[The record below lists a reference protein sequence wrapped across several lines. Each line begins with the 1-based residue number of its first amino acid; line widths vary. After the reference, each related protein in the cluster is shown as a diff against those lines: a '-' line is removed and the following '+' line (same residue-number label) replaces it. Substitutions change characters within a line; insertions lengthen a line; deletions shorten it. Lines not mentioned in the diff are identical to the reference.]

1 MKKLL
6 LAATVATLAMNA
18 AQAAPTLYGKLNVTL
33 DNIDNNG
40 FKDESV
46 IKVNSNASRIG
57 VKGEEKLTDNLSAV
71 YLAEWQFNTDG
82 DGTDTGSGTDL
93 TQRNRFV
100 GIKSNG
106 VATLKVGQHDS
117 YFKTAAGNNQDI
129 FNDHNELDMT
139 KVLVGEDRLTNVI
152 GFETDK
158 KLLGGLAFNIMFQQG
173 ENAATSATAKTS
185 TTSLAGVT
193 KETTVVTNYGLKDAR
208 DGFGDGVSA
217 SLTYENK
224 DMGLAAAVAANR
236 AIASK
241 FNAYS
246 DLTGIYTDAVRV
258 TGSLDLGAMGASGLV
273 LGALWQTAKPT
284 DDVVAVITTT
294 KETGKPDTVKNNS
307 FKGLKEN
314 AFGVTAAYAIPSTPI
329 KLKAQYISAKSETD
343 AAIIAGKKELKQDLY
358 GVGADYQIN
367 KQAKFFGIVAQ
378 QKRDWLTK
386 DDKKTNIGLGM
397 EYNF

>member
-71 YLAEWQFNTDG
+71 YLAEWEISADG
-82 DGTDTGSGTDL
+82 DGDVFKN
-93 TQRNRFV
+93 RNRFV

-139 KVLVGEDRLTNVI
+139 AVLAGEDRPKNII

-241 FNAYS
+241 FNAY
-246 DLTGIYTDAVRV
+246 DLSGIYTDAVRV

-273 LGALWQTAKPT
+273 LGALWQTAQPT
-284 DDVVAVITTT
+284 DDTVTVTKGTPAVVT
-294 KETGKPDTVKNNS
+294 S
-307 FKGLKEN
+307 YKGLQED
-314 AFGVTAAYAIPSTPI
+314 AFGVTAAYKIGATPV
-329 KLKAQYISAKSETD
+329 KLKAQYISATTEVDGMKD
-343 AAIIAGKKELKQDLY
+343 RQQDLY

-367 KQAKFFGIVAQ
+367 KQARFYGIVAQ

>member
-6 LAATVATLAMNA
+6 LAATVATLTMNA

-71 YLAEWQFNTDG
+71 YLAEWEISADG
-82 DGTDTGSGTDL
+82 DGDVFKN
-93 TQRNRFV
+93 RNRFV

-139 KVLVGEDRLTNVI
+139 AVLAGEDRPKNII

-241 FNAYS
+241 FNAY
-246 DLTGIYTDAVRV
+246 DLSGIYTDAVRV

-294 KETGKPDTVKNNS
+294 KETNKRDTVKNNS
-307 FKGLKEN
+307 FKGLKED
-314 AFGVTAAYAIPSTPI
+314 AYGVTAAYAIPSTPV
-329 KLKAQYISAKSETD
+329 KLKAQYISATTEVDGMKD
-343 AAIIAGKKELKQDLY
+343 RQQDLY

-367 KQAKFFGIVAQ
+367 KQARFYGIVAQ

-386 DDKKTNIGLGM
+386 DDKKTNIG
-397 EYNF
+397 

>member
-40 FKDESV
+40 FEDESV

-71 YLAEWQFNTDG
+71 YLAEWEISADG
-82 DGTDTGSGTDL
+82 DGDVFKN
-93 TQRNRFV
+93 RNRFV

-106 VATLKVGQHDS
+106 VATLKVGQYDS

-173 ENAATSATAKTS
+173 EESEGANSKAKGYEGS
-185 TTSLAGVT
+185 
-193 KETTVVTNYGLKDAR
+193 R

-294 KETGKPDTVKNNS
+294 KETGKPDTVTNNS

>member
-1 MKKLL
+1 MPFTKKCFGEISMKKLL

-46 IKVNSNASRIG
+46 TKVNSNASRIG

-71 YLAEWQFNTDG
+71 YLAEWQVNTDG

-106 VATLKVGQHDS
+106 VATLKVGRFDS

-129 FNDHNELDMT
+129 FNDYNELDMT
-139 KVLVGEDRLTNVI
+139 AILAGEDRLGNVI

-158 KLLGGLAFNIMFQQG
+158 KLLAGLAFNIMFQQG
-173 ENAATSATAKTS
+173 EQSS
-185 TTSLAGVT
+185 TNDNT
-193 KETTVVTNYGLKDAR
+193 LKGQKGSR
-208 DGFGDGVSA
+208 DGFGDGIST

-224 DMGLAAAVAANR
+224 DLGLAAAVAGNFAVPM
-236 AIASK
+236 SYK
-241 FNAYS
+241 AYGS
-246 DLTGIYTDAVRV
+246 ALNGTYSDAVRV
-258 TGSLDLGAMGASGLV
+258 TGSLDLTPAGVDGLV
-273 LGALWQTAKPT
+273 FGALWQTAKPS
-284 DDVVAVITTT
+284 DDTVAVVTGSGTTATT
-294 KETGKPDTVKNNS
+294 KS
-307 FKGLKEN
+307 YKGLQEN
-314 AFGVTAAYAIPSTPI
+314 AYGVTAAYAIPSTPI

-386 DDKKTNIGLGM
+386 DDKKTTIGLGM

>member
-46 IKVNSNASRIG
+46 TKVNSNASRIG

-71 YLAEWQFNTDG
+71 YLAEWQVNTDG
-82 DGTDTGSGTDL
+82 DGTDLGM
-93 TQRNRFV
+93 RNRFV

-106 VATLKVGQHDS
+106 VATLKVGRFDS

-139 KVLVGEDRLTNVI
+139 AILAGEDRLNNVI

-185 TTSLAGVT
+185 TTSTAGVT

-217 SLTYENK
+217 SLTYDNK
-224 DMGLAAAVAANR
+224 DVGLAAAVAANR
-236 AIASK
+236 AIATK
-241 FNAYS
+241 YNAYGLS
-246 DLTGIYTDAVRV
+246 GIYTDAVRV

-294 KETGKPDTVKNNS
+294 KETGKSDKVDNNS
-307 FKGLKEN
+307 FKGLKED
-314 AFGVTAAYAIPSTPI
+314 AYGVTAAYAIPSTPV
-329 KLKAQYISAKSETD
+329 KLKAQYISATTEVDGMKD
-343 AAIIAGKKELKQDLY
+343 RQQDLY

-367 KQAKFFGIVAQ
+367 KQARFYGIVAQ

>member
-18 AQAAPTLYGKLNVTL
+18 AQAAPTLYGKLSVTL

-46 IKVNSNASRIG
+46 VKVNSNASRLG

-71 YLAEWQFNTDG
+71 YLAEWEISADG
-82 DGTDTGSGTDL
+82 DGDVFKN
-93 TQRNRFV
+93 RNRFV

-106 VATLKVGQHDS
+106 VATLKVGQYDS

-139 KVLVGEDRLTNVI
+139 AVLAGEDRPKNII

-185 TTSLAGVT
+185 TTSTAGVT
-193 KETTVVTNYGLKDAR
+193 KEKTVVTNYGLKDAR

-217 SLTYENK
+217 SLTYDNK
-224 DMGLAAAVAANR
+224 EFGLAAAVAANR
-236 AIASK
+236 AIATK
-241 FNAYS
+241 YNAYGLS
-246 DLTGIYTDAVRV
+246 GIYTDAVRV

-294 KETGKPDTVKNNS
+294 KETGKPDTVTNNS

>member
-18 AQAAPTLYGKLNVTL
+18 AQASPTLYGKLNVTL

-71 YLAEWQFNTDG
+71 YLAEWEISADG
-82 DGTDTGSGTDL
+82 DGDVFKN
-93 TQRNRFV
+93 RNRFV

-139 KVLVGEDRLTNVI
+139 AVLAGEDRPKNII

-241 FNAYS
+241 FNAY
-246 DLTGIYTDAVRV
+246 DLSGIYTDAVRV

-294 KETGKPDTVKNNS
+294 KETNKPDTVKNNS
-307 FKGLKEN
+307 FKGLKED
-314 AFGVTAAYAIPSTPI
+314 AYGVTAAYAIPSTPV
-329 KLKAQYISAKSETD
+329 KLKAQYISATTEVDGMKD
-343 AAIIAGKKELKQDLY
+343 RQQDLY

-367 KQAKFFGIVAQ
+367 KQARFYGIVAQ
-378 QKRDWLTK
+378 QKRDWLASN
-386 DDKKTNIGLGM
+386 DAKTVIGLGM

>member
-33 DNIDNNG
+33 DQIDKNG

-46 IKVNSNASRIG
+46 TKVNSNASRIG

-71 YLAEWQFNTDG
+71 YLIEWQISADG
-82 DGTDTGSGTDL
+82 DGDVFSN
-93 TQRNRFV
+93 RNRFV
-100 GIKSNG
+100 GVKSAG
-106 VATLKVGQHDS
+106 VATLKVGQYDS
-117 YFKTAAGNNQDI
+117 YFKSAAGNNQDI

-139 KVLVGEDRLTNVI
+139 AVLAGEDRLKNVI

-173 ENAATSATAKTS
+173 EQN
-185 TTSLAGVT
+185 
-193 KETTVVTNYGLKDAR
+193 ETTKDKNGQTIPLDNSASGQKGSR
-208 DGFGDGVSA
+208 NGFGDGVST

-224 DMGLAAAVAANR
+224 DLGLAAAVAGNFAVPM
-236 AIASK
+236 SYK
-241 FNAYS
+241 AYGS
-246 DLTGIYTDAVRV
+246 ALNGTYSDAVRV
-258 TGSLDLGAMGASGLV
+258 TGSLDLSQVGAEGLV
-273 LGALWQTAKPT
+273 FGGLWQTAKPT
-284 DDVVAVITTT
+284 DDTLV
-294 KETGKPDTVKNNS
+294 GY
-307 FKGLKEN
+307 KGLKEN
-314 AFGVTAAYAIPSTPI
+314 AFGVTAAYIIPSTPV

-343 AAIIAGKKELKQDLY
+343 AAIIAGKKDLRQDLY
-358 GVGADYQIN
+358 GVGADYQMN
-367 KQAKFFGIVAQ
+367 KQARFYGVVGQ

-386 DDKKTNIGLGM
+386 DDKKTTIGLGM

>member
-18 AQAAPTLYGKLNVTL
+18 AQAEPTLYGKLSVTL

-46 IKVNSNASRIG
+46 VKVNSNASRLG

-71 YLAEWQFNTDG
+71 YLAEWEIWADG
-82 DGTDTGSGTDL
+82 DDVFKN
-93 TQRNRFV
+93 RNRFV
-100 GIKSNG
+100 GVKSAG
-106 VATLKVGQHDS
+106 VGTLKVGQFDS

-173 ENAATSATAKTS
+173 EESEGANSKAKGYEGS
-185 TTSLAGVT
+185 
-193 KETTVVTNYGLKDAR
+193 R

-294 KETGKPDTVKNNS
+294 KETGKPDTVTNNS

-314 AFGVTAAYAIPSTPI
+314 AFGVTAAYKIGATPL

-367 KQAKFFGIVAQ
+367 KQARFYGIVAQ

>member
-18 AQAAPTLYGKLNVTL
+18 AQAAPTLYGKLSVTL

-46 IKVNSNASRIG
+46 TKVNSNASRIG

-71 YLAEWQFNTDG
+71 YLAEWEIWADG
-82 DGTDTGSGTDL
+82 DDVFKN
-93 TQRNRFV
+93 RNRFV

-106 VATLKVGQHDS
+106 VATLKVGQYDS

-173 ENAATSATAKTS
+173 EQNENTTTKDPVTGKDVTIPLTNAAV
-185 TTSLAGVT
+185 GQ
-193 KETTVVTNYGLKDAR
+193 KDSR
-208 DGFGDGVSA
+208 NGFGDGVST

-224 DMGLAAAVAANR
+224 DFGLAAAVAGNFGV
-236 AIASK
+236 ASK
-241 FNAYS
+241 YNAYS
-246 DLTGIYTDAVRV
+246 LSGIYTDAVRV
-258 TGSLDLGAMGASGLV
+258 TGSLDLTPAGVDGLV
-273 LGALWQTAKPT
+273 LGALWQTAQPT
-284 DDVVAVITTT
+284 DDTVTVTKGTPAVVT
-294 KETGKPDTVKNNS
+294 S
-307 FKGLKEN
+307 YKGLQED
-314 AFGVTAAYAIPSTPI
+314 AFGVTAAYKIGATPV
-329 KLKAQYISAKSETD
+329 KLKAQYISATTEVDGMKD
-343 AAIIAGKKELKQDLY
+343 RQQDLY

-367 KQAKFFGIVAQ
+367 KQAKFFGIVGQ

-386 DDKKTNIGLGM
+386 DDTKTTIGLGM

>member
-18 AQAAPTLYGKLNVTL
+18 AQAAPTLYGKLSVTL

-46 IKVNSNASRIG
+46 VKVNSNASRLG

-71 YLAEWQFNTDG
+71 YLAEWEIWADG
-82 DGTDTGSGTDL
+82 DDVFKN
-93 TQRNRFV
+93 RNRFV
-100 GIKSNG
+100 GIKSAG

-241 FNAYS
+241 FNAY
-246 DLTGIYTDAVRV
+246 DLSGIYTDAVRV

-294 KETGKPDTVKNNS
+294 KETGKPDTVTNKS
-307 FKGLKEN
+307 FKGLQED
-314 AFGVTAAYAIPSTPI
+314 AYGVTAAYAIPSTPV

-367 KQAKFFGIVAQ
+367 KQARFYGIVAQ

-386 DDKKTNIGLGM
+386 DDKKTTIGLGM

>member
-18 AQAAPTLYGKLNVTL
+18 AQAAPTLYGKLSVTL

-71 YLAEWQFNTDG
+71 YLAEWEISADG
-82 DGTDTGSGTDL
+82 DGDVFKN
-93 TQRNRFV
+93 RNRFV

-139 KVLVGEDRLTNVI
+139 AVLAGEDRPKNII

-217 SLTYENK
+217 SLTYDNK
-224 DMGLAAAVAANR
+224 EFGLAAAVAANR
-236 AIASK
+236 AIATK
-241 FNAYS
+241 YNAYGLS
-246 DLTGIYTDAVRV
+246 GIYTDAVRV

-294 KETGKPDTVKNNS
+294 KETGKPDTVTNNS

-314 AFGVTAAYAIPSTPI
+314 AFGVTAAYIIPSTPV
-329 KLKAQYISAKSETD
+329 KLKAEYISAKTEVD
-343 AAIIAGKKELKQDLY
+343 GKEDRKNDLY

-367 KQAKFFGIVAQ
+367 KQARFYGVVGQ
-378 QKRDWLTK
+378 QKIDWQK
-386 DDKKTNIGLGM
+386 DNDKKTTIGLGM

>member
-18 AQAAPTLYGKLNVTL
+18 AQAAPTLYGKLSVTL

-46 IKVNSNASRIG
+46 TKINSNASRLG
-57 VKGEEKLTDNLSAV
+57 VKGEEKLTDSLSAV
-71 YLAEWQFNTDG
+71 YLAEWEIWADG
-82 DGTDTGSGTDL
+82 DGDAFKN
-93 TQRNRFV
+93 RNRFV
-100 GIKSNG
+100 GVKSAG

-117 YFKTAAGNNQDI
+117 YFKTAADNNQDI
-129 FNDHNELDMT
+129 FNDNNELDMT

-173 ENAATSATAKTS
+173 EESEGANSKAKGYEGS
-185 TTSLAGVT
+185 
-193 KETTVVTNYGLKDAR
+193 R

-294 KETGKPDTVKNNS
+294 KETGKPDTVTNNS

-367 KQAKFFGIVAQ
+367 KQARFYGIVAQ

>member
-33 DNIDNNG
+33 DQISKDG

-46 IKVNSNASRIG
+46 VKVNSNASRLG

-71 YLAEWQFNTDG
+71 YLVEWEIFADG
-82 DGTDTGSGTDL
+82 DGDAFKN
-93 TQRNRFV
+93 RNRFV
-100 GIKSNG
+100 GVKSAG
-106 VATLKVGQHDS
+106 VGTLKVGQFDS

-129 FNDHNELDMT
+129 FNDNNELDMT

-173 ENAATSATAKTS
+173 EESSAADSASK
-185 TTSLAGVT
+185 G
-193 KETTVVTNYGLKDAR
+193 KEGSR
-208 DGFGDGVSA
+208 DGFGDGVST

-224 DMGLAAAVAANR
+224 DFGLAAAVAGNFGV
-236 AIASK
+236 ASK
-241 FNAYS
+241 YNAYS
-246 DLTGIYTDAVRV
+246 LSGIYTDAVRV
-258 TGSLDLGAMGASGLV
+258 TGSIDLTQAGVDGLV
-273 LGALWQTAKPT
+273 FGALWQTAQPS
-284 DDVVAVITTT
+284 D
-294 KETGKPDTVKNNS
+294 DTVS
-307 FKGLKEN
+307 TSSGTPTVVTSYKGLQED
-314 AFGVTAAYAIPSTPI
+314 AYGLTAAYVIPSTPV
-329 KLKAQYISAKSETD
+329 KLKAQYISSTTESDGRKD
-343 AAIIAGKKELKQDLY
+343 RKQDLY

-367 KQAKFFGIVAQ
+367 KQARFYGVVGQ

>member
-18 AQAAPTLYGKLNVTL
+18 AQAAPTLYGKLSVTL

-46 IKVNSNASRIG
+46 VKVNSNASRLG

-71 YLAEWQFNTDG
+71 YLAEWEIWADG
-82 DGTDTGSGTDL
+82 DDVFKN
-93 TQRNRFV
+93 RNRFV

-106 VATLKVGQHDS
+106 VATLKVGQYDS

-129 FNDHNELDMT
+129 FNDNNELDMT

-173 ENAATSATAKTS
+173 EQNENTKDKNGQTIPLDNSASGQKGS
-185 TTSLAGVT
+185 R
-193 KETTVVTNYGLKDAR
+193 N
-208 DGFGDGVSA
+208 GFGDGVST

-224 DMGLAAAVAANR
+224 DIGLNAAVAGNFAV
-236 AIASK
+236 ASK
-241 FNAYS
+241 YNAYGLS
-246 DLTGIYTDAVRV
+246 GVYTDAVRV
-258 TGSLDLGAMGASGLV
+258 TGSLDLSQVGAEGLV
-273 LGALWQTAKPT
+273 FGGLWQTAKPT
-284 DDVVAVITTT
+284 DDTLV
-294 KETGKPDTVKNNS
+294 GY
-307 FKGLKEN
+307 KGLKEN
-314 AFGVTAAYAIPSTPI
+314 AFGVTAAYIIPSTPV
-329 KLKAQYISAKSETD
+329 KLKAEYISAKTEVD
-343 AAIIAGKKELKQDLY
+343 GLEDRKNDLY
-358 GVGADYQIN
+358 GVGADYNIN
-367 KQAKFFGIVAQ
+367 KQARFYGVVAQ
-378 QKRDWLTK
+378 QKIDWQK
-386 DDKKTNIGLGM
+386 DNNKKTVIGLGM

>member
-18 AQAAPTLYGKLNVTL
+18 AQAAPTLYGKLSVTL
-33 DNIDNNG
+33 DNIDNND

-46 IKVNSNASRIG
+46 VKVNSNASRLG

-71 YLAEWQFNTDG
+71 YLAEWEIWADG
-82 DGTDTGSGTDL
+82 DGDAFKN
-93 TQRNRFV
+93 RNRFV
-100 GIKSNG
+100 GVKSAG
-106 VATLKVGQHDS
+106 VATLKVGQYDS

-173 ENAATSATAKTS
+173 EESEGANSKAKGYEGS
-185 TTSLAGVT
+185 
-193 KETTVVTNYGLKDAR
+193 R

-273 LGALWQTAKPT
+273 LGALWQTAQPT
-284 DDVVAVITTT
+284 DDTVTVTKGTPAVVT
-294 KETGKPDTVKNNS
+294 S
-307 FKGLKEN
+307 YKGLQED
-314 AFGVTAAYAIPSTPI
+314 AFGVTAAYKIGATPV
-329 KLKAQYISAKSETD
+329 KLKAQYISATTEVDGMKD
-343 AAIIAGKKELKQDLY
+343 RQQDLY

-367 KQAKFFGIVAQ
+367 KQARFYGIVAQ

>member
-6 LAATVATLAMNA
+6 LAATVATIAMNA
-18 AQAAPTLYGKLNVTL
+18 AQAAPTLYGKLSVTL
-33 DNIDNNG
+33 DNIDNND

-46 IKVNSNASRIG
+46 VKVNSNASRLG

-71 YLAEWQFNTDG
+71 YLAEWEISADG
-82 DGTDTGSGTDL
+82 DGDVFKN
-93 TQRNRFV
+93 RNRFV

-173 ENAATSATAKTS
+173 EESEAADSTAK
-185 TTSLAGVT
+185 G
-193 KETTVVTNYGLKDAR
+193 KEGSR
-208 DGFGDGVSA
+208 DGFGDGVST

-224 DMGLAAAVAANR
+224 DFGLAAAVAGNFGV
-236 AIASK
+236 ASK
-241 FNAYS
+241 YNAYS
-246 DLTGIYTDAVRV
+246 LSGIYTDAVRV
-258 TGSLDLGAMGASGLV
+258 TGSLDLTPAGVDGLV
-273 LGALWQTAKPT
+273 FGALWQTAQPT
-284 DDVVAVITTT
+284 DDTVST
-294 KETGKPDTVKNNS
+294 KSGTPAIVTS
-307 FKGLKEN
+307 YKGLQED
-314 AFGVTAAYAIPSTPI
+314 AFGVTAAYKIGATPL
-329 KLKAQYISAKSETD
+329 KLKAQYISATTEVDGMKD
-343 AAIIAGKKELKQDLY
+343 RQQDLY

-378 QKRDWLTK
+378 QKHDWK